1 MSDEPEPRPYRQYI
15 DVPHDDR
22 GSCRQMGGKWD
33 TKYKSHY
40 IPPQIDPRP
49 FAQRWRLYLWGTSSR
64 TYLINPRSDGEKNQ
78 LRELG
83 AKSDGSTGKWFVL
96 PARMERTRFM
106 AWIPGER
113 VHRPLSDASA
123 EDIAA
128 ATGQEYPED
137 SVSRAGTQITTSAR
151 LTNWTEVW
159 QEFVQHF
166 EQREQTIPLLQV
178 MLPRNKIDTYT
189 YFNGTWCN
197 SDEKFFALLVS
208 MKFTDVTSNAT
219 LAGEFKNNL
228 IRMLISDNELSA
240 GLEFIPYAEF
250 ITSKNVLPDGVYP
263 FRDCLYNLVTGERL
277 EYVDARELTPRT
289 YLTEDIKDS
298 MIAPTDDE
306 WEEWDTE
313 AYRFVRNCFDAI
325 FVDDDM
331 RAEVWTRIG
340 ASIMMHSNR
349 AFKQVVVLWG
359 HGHNAKT
366 GFFDMMNVGLGVWA
380 EPLGKAG
387 FIQPNRNADPT
398 KADSQFGQLVDKRFV
413 SAEEPVKTGGVPLI
427 STELLTEWTGSSE
440 KKGRNNFGDFGRTGK
455 ATHFFMMATNVP
467 ARASGGEDDV
477 RAQQLLAQWETPVTF
492 MSADER
498 TRFEAGEA
506 ISGMQPKRGY
516 IHDIA
521 DIEPVEVMK
530 SSRRL
535 HRLAVLKYVSQWF
548 HVYLTRV
555 KIDKALNALR
565 QQLPD
570 DFNFEAQLELP
581 EEERVPLNWGNGSE
595 ETGEGEE
602 GEGT

>member
-1 MSDEPEPRPYRQYI
+1 
-15 DVPHDDR
+15 
-22 GSCRQMGGKWD
+22 MGGKWD

-83 AKSDGSTGKWFVL
+83 AKSDGSTGKWFV

-349 AFKQVVVLWG
+349 AFKQAVVLWG

-398 KADSQFGQLVDKRFV
+398 KADSQFGAGLALNSDGTIMAARSTARGSQVIIVYQYTGTAWGHLGSQILSGARDYSGVALSSDGLTLAFGADQEDYAEVYHYDGDTQLW
-413 SAEEPVKTGGVPLI
+413 G
-427 STELLTEWTGSSE
+427 
-440 KKGRNNFGDFGRTGK
+440 
-455 ATHFFMMATNVP
+455 
-467 ARASGGEDDV
+467 
-477 RAQQLLAQWETPVTF
+477 
-492 MSADER
+492 
-498 TRFEAGEA
+498 
-506 ISGMQPKRGY
+506 
-516 IHDIA
+516 
-521 DIEPVEVMK
+521 
-530 SSRRL
+530 
-535 HRLAVLKYVSQWF
+535 RLASQP
-548 HVYLTRV
+548 
-555 KIDKALNALR
+555 R
-565 QQLPD
+565 QWP
-570 DFNFEAQLELP
+570 P
-581 EEERVPLNWGNGSE
+581 V
-595 ETGEGEE
+595 
-602 GEGT
+602 